1 LIDQAENCR
10 MDIFTQSLSNTEIY
24 SWLILPI
31 LIFFARVCDVTLG
44 TIRIIMVNRGRRNIA
59 PILGFVE
66 VFIWIVA
73 ISQLMTHLEGI
84 NSYIG
89 YAAGF
94 AAGNFI
100 GMAIEDKLAL
110 GMVIVRIFL
119 PSGSDELTQNLTT
132 AGFGVTGF
140 EGKGTSGPVTMIFTT
155 VRRKEISRVFAIA
168 HQTNPHAFITV
179 EDARTVEE
187 GIFPSQSR
195 SMGFSMLHRKAK

>member
-1 LIDQAENCR
+1 
-10 MDIFTQSLSNTEIY
+10 MDVLNIISQSFPNADIY
-24 SWLILPI
+24 GLLILPI

-94 AAGNFI
+94 AAGNFV

-110 GMVIVRIFL
+110 GMVIIRIFL
-119 PSGSDELTQNLTT
+119 PSGSDELTRNLTT
-132 AGFGVTGF
+132 AGFGVTSF
-140 EGKGTSGPVTMIFTT
+140 EGMGANGPVTMIFTT
-155 VRRKEISRVFAIA
+155 VRRKEISRVYAIA
-168 HQTNPHAFITV
+168 HQLNPKAFITV
-179 EDARTVEE
+179 EDTRTVEE
-187 GIFPSQSR
+187 GIFPTQSH
-195 SMGFSMLHRKAK
+195 SMGYPFHLRKAK